1 MTQTISFGYGSKP
14 AQLLS
19 NKLNRHGVIA
29 GATGTGKTVTL
40 KVLAE
45 QLSEAGVPVLLSD
58 IKGDLASLAE
68 KGEVTEKI
76 AERLKKVHVEDF
88 EPSSYPV
95 AFWDIFG
102 ENGINIRTTISE
114 MGPILLSQ
122 LLGLN
127 ETQEGILNIAFKVA
141 DEQGLLLIDIK
152 DLRAMLN
159 YVGAHASE
167 LRNLYGNIA
176 QQSIGTI
183 LRSLLVLEQQGGNQF
198 FGEPAFEIGDL
209 FKTDASGRGTINV
222 LSSEKLFQT
231 PKLYA
236 TFLLWFLSELYENLP
251 EVGDL
256 DKPKLVFF
264 FDEAHVLFN
273 QSNPAV
279 QAKIELIVRLIR
291 SKGISIFFVT
301 QNPTDI
307 PNAVAS
313 QLGNRIQHGLRAF
326 TPAEQKNVKAVAETF
341 RQEEGKDLVS
351 VITNLK
357 VGDAVVSTL
366 QEDGSPSF
374 AEVVSIYPPKSKLD
388 AVDAFVRQQLV
399 NQSPFYDKYA
409 EMFDRES
416 AHEQLLALEQQFQQE
431 QEQEEAL
438 AQREAEKQA
447 EAERKEAEK
456 QEALAQKEAEKQ
468 AKLEEKERERQER
481 ELERQARQ
489 AATKKGDSAMDRF
502 TKNNMSSVGREVG
515 RVITRGVMGLFKK

>member
-14 AQLLS
+14 AQFMA

-45 QLSEAGVPVLLSD
+45 QLSEAGVPVFLSD

-76 AERLKKVHVEDF
+76 AERLAKVHLEDF

-95 AFWDIFG
+95 AFWDVFG

-114 MGPILLSQ
+114 MGPILLAQ

-141 DEQGLLLIDIK
+141 DDQGLLLIDIK

-159 YVGAHASE
+159 YVGAHAGE

-176 QQSIGTI
+176 QQSIGSI
-183 LRSLLVLEQQGGNQF
+183 LRSLLVLEQQGGDKF
-198 FGEPAFEIGDL
+198 FGEPAFEINDL
-209 FKTDASGRGTINV
+209 FKVDPSGRGVINI
-222 LSSEKLFQT
+222 LASEKLFQT

-264 FDEAHVLFN
+264 FDEAHVLFS
-273 QSNPAV
+273 QSNAAV
-279 QAKIELIVRLIR
+279 QEKIELIVRLIR

-307 PNAVAS
+307 PNAIAS
-313 QLGNRIQHGLRAF
+313 QLGNRVQHGLRAF
-326 TPAEQKNVKAVAETF
+326 TPAEQKNVRAVAETF
-341 RQEEGKDLVS
+341 RQEDGQDLVT

-374 AEVVSIYPPKSKLD
+374 AEVVSVYPPKSKLD
-388 AVDAFVRQQLV
+388 AGDPLVRQQLI
-399 NQSPFYDKYA
+399 NQSAFYDKYA

-416 AHEQLLALEQQFQQE
+416 AHEQLLALEEQFKQE
-431 QEQEEAL
+431 QEAAV
-438 AQREAEKQA
+438 AQKEAEKEA
-447 EAERKEAEK
+447 ELERKEAEK
-456 QEALAQKEAEKQ
+456 QEALAQKEAERQ
-468 AKLEEKERERQER
+468 AKLEEKEREREQK

-489 AATKKGDSAMDRF
+489 AATKRGDSAMDRF
-502 TKNNMSSVGREVG
+502 TKNVMSSVGREVG

>member
-1 MTQTISFGYGSKP
+1 
-14 AQLLS
+14 
-19 NKLNRHGVIA
+19 
-29 GATGTGKTVTL
+29 
-40 KVLAE
+40 
-45 QLSEAGVPVLLSD
+45 
-58 IKGDLASLAE
+58 
-68 KGEVTEKI
+68 
-76 AERLKKVHVEDF
+76 
-88 EPSSYPV
+88 
-95 AFWDIFG
+95 
-102 ENGINIRTTISE
+102 

-236 TFLLWFLSELYENLP
+236 TFLLWFLSELYEYLP
-251 EVGDL
+251 EVGEL
-256 DKPKLVFF
+256 DKPELVFF
-264 FDEAHVLFN
+264 FDDAHVLFN

-307 PNAVAS
+307 PNAIAS
-313 QLGNRIQHGLRAF
+313 QLGNRVQHGLRAF
-326 TPAEQKNVKAVAETF
+326 TPAEQKNVRAVAETF
-341 RQEEGKDLVS
+341 RQEDGQDLVT

-374 AEVVSIYPPKSKLD
+374 AEVVSIYPPKSKLEAGD
-388 AVDAFVRQQLV
+388 PLVRQQLI
-399 NQSPFYDKYA
+399 NQSAFYDKYA

-416 AHEQLLALEQQFQQE
+416 AHEQLLALEEQFKQE
-431 QEQEEAL
+431 QEAAV
-438 AQREAEKQA
+438 AQKEAEKQA
-447 EAERKEAEK
+447 ELERKEAEK

-468 AKLEEKERERQER
+468 AKLEEKEREREQK

-489 AATKKGDSAMDRF
+489 AATKRGDSAMDRF
-502 TKNNMSSVGREVG
+502 TKNIMSSVGREVG

>member
-1 MTQTISFGYGSKP
+1 MTQTISFGYGTKP

-326 TPAEQKNVKAVAETF
+326 TPAEQKNVKSVAETF

-431 QEQEEAL
+431 QEEVL
-438 AQREAEKQA
+438 AQKEAEKQA
-447 EAERKEAEK
+447 EIERKEAEK

-502 TKNNMSSVGREVG
+502 TKNIMSSVGREVG

>member
-326 TPAEQKNVKAVAETF
+326 TPAEQKNVKSVAETF

-357 VGDAVVSTL
+357 VGEAVVSTL

-431 QEQEEAL
+431 QEEVL

-502 TKNNMSSVGREVG
+502 TKNIMSSVGREVG

>member
-357 VGDAVVSTL
+357 VGEAVVSTL

-431 QEQEEAL
+431 QEEVL

-502 TKNNMSSVGREVG
+502 TKNIMSSVGREVG

>member
-14 AQLLS
+14 AQFMA

-45 QLSEAGVPVLLSD
+45 QLSEAGVPVFLSD

-76 AERLKKVHVEDF
+76 AERLAKVHLEDF

-95 AFWDIFG
+95 AFWDVFG

-114 MGPILLSQ
+114 MGPILLAQ

-141 DEQGLLLIDIK
+141 DDQGLLLIDIK

-159 YVGAHASE
+159 YVGAHAGE

-176 QQSIGTI
+176 QQSIGSI
-183 LRSLLVLEQQGGNQF
+183 LRSLLVLEQQGGDKF
-198 FGEPAFEIGDL
+198 FGEPAFEINDL
-209 FKTDASGRGTINV
+209 FKVDPSGRGVINI
-222 LSSEKLFQT
+222 LASEKLFQT

-264 FDEAHVLFN
+264 FDEAHVLFS
-273 QSNPAV
+273 QSNAAV
-279 QAKIELIVRLIR
+279 QEKIELIVRLIR

-307 PNAVAS
+307 PNAIAS
-313 QLGNRIQHGLRAF
+313 QLGNRVQHGLRAF
-326 TPAEQKNVKAVAETF
+326 TPAEQKNVRAVAETF
-341 RQEEGKDLVS
+341 RQEDGQDLVT

-374 AEVVSIYPPKSKLD
+374 AEVVSVYPPKSKLD
-388 AVDAFVRQQLV
+388 AGDPLVRQQLI
-399 NQSPFYDKYA
+399 NQSAFYDKYA

-416 AHEQLLALEQQFQQE
+416 AHEQLLALEEQFKQE
-431 QEQEEAL
+431 QEAAV
-438 AQREAEKQA
+438 AQKEAEKQA
-447 EAERKEAEK
+447 ELERKEAEK
-456 QEALAQKEAEKQ
+456 QEALAQKEAERQ
-468 AKLEEKERERQER
+468 AKLEEKEREREQK

-489 AATKKGDSAMDRF
+489 AATKRGDSAMDRF
-502 TKNNMSSVGREVG
+502 TKNVMSSVGREVG

>member
-141 DEQGLLLIDIK
+141 YEQGLLLIDIK

-326 TPAEQKNVKAVAETF
+326 TPAEQKNVKSVAETF

-431 QEQEEAL
+431 QEEAL

-502 TKNNMSSVGREVG
+502 IKNIMSSVGREVG

>member
-14 AQLLS
+14 AQFMA

-45 QLSEAGVPVLLSD
+45 QLSEAGVPVFLSD

-76 AERLKKVHVEDF
+76 AERLAKVHLEDF

-95 AFWDIFG
+95 AFWDVFG

-114 MGPILLSQ
+114 MGPILLAQ

-141 DEQGLLLIDIK
+141 DDQGLLLIDIK

-159 YVGAHASE
+159 YVGAHAGE

-176 QQSIGTI
+176 QQSIGSI
-183 LRSLLVLEQQGGNQF
+183 LRSLLVLEQQGGDKF
-198 FGEPAFEIGDL
+198 FGEPAFEINDL
-209 FKTDASGRGTINV
+209 FKVDPSGRGVINI
-222 LSSEKLFQT
+222 LASEKLFQT

-264 FDEAHVLFN
+264 FDEAHVLFG
-273 QSNPAV
+273 QSNAAV
-279 QAKIELIVRLIR
+279 QEKIELIVRLIR

-307 PNAVAS
+307 PNAIAS
-313 QLGNRIQHGLRAF
+313 QLGNRVQHGLRAF
-326 TPAEQKNVKAVAETF
+326 TPAEQKNVRAVAETF
-341 RQEEGKDLVS
+341 RQEDGQDLVT

-374 AEVVSIYPPKSKLD
+374 AEVVSIYPPKSKLEAGD
-388 AVDAFVRQQLV
+388 PLVRQQLI
-399 NQSPFYDKYA
+399 NQSAFYDKYA

-416 AHEQLLALEQQFQQE
+416 AHEQLLALEEQFK
-431 QEQEEAL
+431 QEEEAAV
-438 AQREAEKQA
+438 AQKEAEKQA
-447 EAERKEAEK
+447 ELERKEAEK
-456 QEALAQKEAEKQ
+456 QEALAQNEAERQ
-468 AKLEEKERERQER
+468 AKLEEKEREREQK

-489 AATKKGDSAMDRF
+489 AATKRGDSAMDRF
-502 TKNNMSSVGREVG
+502 TKNIMSSVGREVG

>member
-76 AERLKKVHVEDF
+76 AERLKKAHVEDF

-102 ENGINIRTTISE
+102 DNGINIRTTISE

-326 TPAEQKNVKAVAETF
+326 TPAEQKNVKSVAETF

-431 QEQEEAL
+431 QEEAL

-489 AATKKGDSAMDRF
+489 AATKKGDSAKDRF
-502 TKNNMSSVGREVG
+502 TKNIMSSVGREVG

>member
-198 FGEPAFEIGDL
+198 FGEPAFEIADL

-388 AVDAFVRQQLV
+388 AVDAFVRQQII

-431 QEQEEAL
+431 KEEVL
-438 AQREAEKQA
+438 AQR
-447 EAERKEAEK
+447 
-456 QEALAQKEAEKQ
+456 EAEKQ

-502 TKNNMSSVGREVG
+502 TKNIMSSVGREVG

>member
-68 KGEVTEKI
+68 KGEVTEKL
-76 AERLKKVHVEDF
+76 AERLKGVHVEDF

-326 TPAEQKNVKAVAETF
+326 TPAEQKNVKSVAETF

-431 QEQEEAL
+431 QEEAL

-502 TKNNMSSVGREVG
+502 TKNIMSSVGREVG

>member
-114 MGPILLSQ
+114 IGPILLSQ

-152 DLRAMLN
+152 DLRVMLN

-209 FKTDASGRGTINV
+209 FKTDASGHGTINV

-236 TFLLWFLSELYENLP
+236 TFLLWFLSELYERLP

-326 TPAEQKNVKAVAETF
+326 TPAEQKNVKAVAGTF

-431 QEQEEAL
+431 QEEVL
-438 AQREAEKQA
+438 AQR
-447 EAERKEAEK
+447 
-456 QEALAQKEAEKQ
+456 EAEKQ

-502 TKNNMSSVGREVG
+502 TKNIMSSVGREVG

>member
-1 MTQTISFGYGSKP
+1 MTQTISFGYGTKP

-431 QEQEEAL
+431 QEEVL

-502 TKNNMSSVGREVG
+502 TKNIMSSVGREVG

>member
-1 MTQTISFGYGSKP
+1 MLEPQV
-14 AQLLS
+14 Q
-19 NKLNRHGVIA
+19 
-29 GATGTGKTVTL
+29 GKTVTL

-326 TPAEQKNVKAVAETF
+326 TPAEQKNVKSVAETF

-388 AVDAFVRQQLV
+388 AVDVFVRQQLV

-431 QEQEEAL
+431 QEEAL

-456 QEALAQKEAEKQ
+456 QEALAQKKAEKQ

-502 TKNNMSSVGREVG
+502 TKNIMSSVGREVG

>member
-326 TPAEQKNVKAVAETF
+326 TPAEQKNVKSVAETF

-431 QEQEEAL
+431 QEEIL
-438 AQREAEKQA
+438 AQ
-447 EAERKEAEK
+447 KEAEK

-502 TKNNMSSVGREVG
+502 TKNIMSSVGREVG

>member
-1 MTQTISFGYGSKP
+1 MTQTISFGYGLKP

-45 QLSEAGVPVLLSD
+45 QLSEAGVPVLLYD

-68 KGEVTEKI
+68 KGEVNEKI

-326 TPAEQKNVKAVAETF
+326 TLAEQKNVKSVAETF

-431 QEQEEAL
+431 QEEAL

-502 TKNNMSSVGREVG
+502 TKNIMSSVGREVG

>member
-14 AQLLS
+14 AQFMA

-45 QLSEAGVPVLLSD
+45 QLSEAGVPVFLSD

-76 AERLKKVHVEDF
+76 AERLAKVHLEDF

-95 AFWDIFG
+95 AFWDVFG

-114 MGPILLSQ
+114 MGPILLAQ

-141 DEQGLLLIDIK
+141 DDQGLLLIDIK

-159 YVGAHASE
+159 YVGAHAGE

-176 QQSIGTI
+176 QQSIGSI
-183 LRSLLVLEQQGGNQF
+183 LRSLLVLEQQGGDKF
-198 FGEPAFEIGDL
+198 FGEPAFEINDL
-209 FKTDASGRGTINV
+209 FKVDPSGRGVINI
-222 LSSEKLFQT
+222 LASEKLFQT

-264 FDEAHVLFN
+264 FDEAHVLFS
-273 QSNPAV
+273 QSNVAV
-279 QAKIELIVRLIR
+279 QEKIELIVRLIR

-307 PNAVAS
+307 PNAIAS
-313 QLGNRIQHGLRAF
+313 QLGNRVQHGLRAF
-326 TPAEQKNVKAVAETF
+326 TPAEQKNVRAVAETF
-341 RQEEGKDLVS
+341 RQEDGQDLVT

-374 AEVVSIYPPKSKLD
+374 AEVVSIYPPKSKLEAGD
-388 AVDAFVRQQLV
+388 SLVRQQLI
-399 NQSPFYDKYA
+399 NQSAFYDKYA

-416 AHEQLLALEQQFQQE
+416 AHEQLLALEEQFKQE
-431 QEQEEAL
+431 QEAAV
-438 AQREAEKQA
+438 AQKEAEKQA
-447 EAERKEAEK
+447 ELERKEAEK
-456 QEALAQKEAEKQ
+456 QEALAQKEAERQ
-468 AKLEEKERERQER
+468 AKLEEKEREREQK

-489 AATKKGDSAMDRF
+489 AATKRGDSAMDRF
-502 TKNNMSSVGREVG
+502 TKNIMSSVGREVG

>member
-431 QEQEEAL
+431 KEEVL
-438 AQREAEKQA
+438 AQR
-447 EAERKEAEK
+447 
-456 QEALAQKEAEKQ
+456 EAEKQ

-502 TKNNMSSVGREVG
+502 TKNIMSSVGREVG

>member
-40 KVLAE
+40 KVLSE

-326 TPAEQKNVKAVAETF
+326 TPAEQKNVKSVAETF

-431 QEQEEAL
+431 QEEAL
-438 AQREAEKQA
+438 AQREAAKQA

-502 TKNNMSSVGREVG
+502 TKNIMSSVGREVG

>member
-68 KGEVTEKI
+68 KGEVNEKI

-431 QEQEEAL
+431 QEEAL

-447 EAERKEAEK
+447 EVERKEAEK

-502 TKNNMSSVGREVG
+502 TKNIMSSVGREVG

>member
-1 MTQTISFGYGSKP
+1 MTQTISFGYGLKP

-68 KGEVTEKI
+68 KGEVNEKI

-357 VGDAVVSTL
+357 VGHAVVSTL

-416 AHEQLLALEQQFQQE
+416 AHEQLLALEQQFQ

-502 TKNNMSSVGREVG
+502 TKNIMSSVGREVG

>member
-14 AQLLS
+14 AQFMA

-45 QLSEAGVPVLLSD
+45 QLSEAGVPVFLSD

-76 AERLKKVHVEDF
+76 AERLAKVHLEDF

-95 AFWDIFG
+95 AFWDVFG

-114 MGPILLSQ
+114 MGPILLAQ

-141 DEQGLLLIDIK
+141 DDQGLLLIDIK

-159 YVGAHASE
+159 YVGAHAGE

-176 QQSIGTI
+176 QQSIGSI
-183 LRSLLVLEQQGGNQF
+183 LRSLLVLEQQGGDKF
-198 FGEPAFEIGDL
+198 FGEPAFEINDL
-209 FKTDASGRGTINV
+209 FKVDPSGRGVINI
-222 LSSEKLFQT
+222 LASEKLFQT

-264 FDEAHVLFN
+264 FDEAHVLFS
-273 QSNPAV
+273 QSNAAV
-279 QAKIELIVRLIR
+279 QEKIELIVRLIR

-307 PNAVAS
+307 PNAIAS
-313 QLGNRIQHGLRAF
+313 QLGNRVQHGLRAF
-326 TPAEQKNVKAVAETF
+326 TPAEQKNVRAVAETF
-341 RQEEGKDLVS
+341 RQEDGQDLVT

-374 AEVVSIYPPKSKLD
+374 AEVVSIYPPKSKLEAGD
-388 AVDAFVRQQLV
+388 PLVRQQLI
-399 NQSPFYDKYA
+399 NQSAFYDKYA

-416 AHEQLLALEQQFQQE
+416 AHEQLLALEEQFK
-431 QEQEEAL
+431 QEEEAAV
-438 AQREAEKQA
+438 AQKEAEKQA
-447 EAERKEAEK
+447 ELERKEAEK
-456 QEALAQKEAEKQ
+456 QEALAQNEAERQ
-468 AKLEEKERERQER
+468 AKLEEKEREREQK

-489 AATKKGDSAMDRF
+489 AATKRGDSAMDRF
-502 TKNNMSSVGREVG
+502 TKNIMSSVGREVG

>member
-1 MTQTISFGYGSKP
+1 MTQTISFGYGTKP

-431 QEQEEAL
+431 QEEAL

-502 TKNNMSSVGREVG
+502 TKNIMSSVGREVG

>member
-198 FGEPAFEIGDL
+198 FGEPAFEIADL

-301 QNPTDI
+301 HNPTDI

-388 AVDAFVRQQLV
+388 AVDAFVRQQII

-431 QEQEEAL
+431 KEEVL
-438 AQREAEKQA
+438 AQR
-447 EAERKEAEK
+447 
-456 QEALAQKEAEKQ
+456 EAEKQ

-502 TKNNMSSVGREVG
+502 TKNIMSSVGREVG

>member
-326 TPAEQKNVKAVAETF
+326 TPAEQKNVKSVAETF

-431 QEQEEAL
+431 QEEAL

-447 EAERKEAEK
+447 EEER
-456 QEALAQKEAEKQ
+456 KEAEKQ

-502 TKNNMSSVGREVG
+502 TKNIMSSVGREVG

>member
-236 TFLLWFLSELYENLP
+236 TFLLWFLSELYERLP

-326 TPAEQKNVKAVAETF
+326 TPAEQKNVKSVAETF

-431 QEQEEAL
+431 QEEAL
-438 AQREAEKQA
+438 AQR
-447 EAERKEAEK
+447 
-456 QEALAQKEAEKQ
+456 EAEKQ

-502 TKNNMSSVGREVG
+502 TKNIMSSVGREVG

>member
-76 AERLKKVHVEDF
+76 AERLKRVHVEDF

-114 MGPILLSQ
+114 MGFILLSQ

-326 TPAEQKNVKAVAETF
+326 TPAEQKNVKSVAETF

-431 QEQEEAL
+431 QEEAL

-502 TKNNMSSVGREVG
+502 TKNIMSSVGREVG

>member
-14 AQLLS
+14 AQFMA

-45 QLSEAGVPVLLSD
+45 QLSEAGVPVFLSD

-76 AERLKKVHVEDF
+76 AERLAKVHVEDF

-95 AFWDIFG
+95 AFWDVFG

-114 MGPILLSQ
+114 MGPILLAQ

-141 DEQGLLLIDIK
+141 DDQGLLLIDIK

-159 YVGAHASE
+159 YVGAHAGE

-176 QQSIGTI
+176 QQSIGSI
-183 LRSLLVLEQQGGNQF
+183 LRSLLVLEQQGGDKF
-198 FGEPAFEIGDL
+198 FGEPAFEINDL
-209 FKTDASGRGTINV
+209 FKVDPSSRGVINI
-222 LSSEKLFQT
+222 LASEKLFQT

-264 FDEAHVLFN
+264 FDEAHVLFS
-273 QSNPAV
+273 QSNAAV
-279 QAKIELIVRLIR
+279 QEKIELIVRLIR

-307 PNAVAS
+307 PNAIAS
-313 QLGNRIQHGLRAF
+313 QLGNRVQHGLRAF
-326 TPAEQKNVKAVAETF
+326 TPAEQKNVRAVAETF
-341 RQEEGKDLVS
+341 RQEDGQDLVT

-374 AEVVSIYPPKSKLD
+374 AEVVSVYPPKSKLD
-388 AVDAFVRQQLV
+388 AGDPLVRQQLI
-399 NQSPFYDKYA
+399 NQSAFYDKYA

-416 AHEQLLALEQQFQQE
+416 AHEQLLALEEQFKQE
-431 QEQEEAL
+431 QEAEV
-438 AQREAEKQA
+438 AQKEAEKQA
-447 EAERKEAEK
+447 ELERKEAEK
-456 QEALAQKEAEKQ
+456 QEALAQKEAERQ
-468 AKLEEKERERQER
+468 AKLEEKEREREQK

-489 AATKKGDSAMDRF
+489 AATKRGDSAMDRF
-502 TKNNMSSVGREVG
+502 TKNIMSSVGREVG

>member
-14 AQLLS
+14 AQFMA

-45 QLSEAGVPVLLSD
+45 QLSEAGVPVFLSD

-76 AERLKKVHVEDF
+76 AERLAKVHVEDF

-95 AFWDIFG
+95 AFWDVFG

-114 MGPILLSQ
+114 MGPILLAQ

-141 DEQGLLLIDIK
+141 DDQGLLLIDIK

-159 YVGAHASE
+159 YVGAHAGE

-176 QQSIGTI
+176 QQSIGSI
-183 LRSLLVLEQQGGNQF
+183 LRSLLVLEQQGGDKF
-198 FGEPAFEIGDL
+198 FGEPAFEINDL
-209 FKTDASGRGTINV
+209 FKVDPSGRGVINI
-222 LSSEKLFQT
+222 LASEKLFQT

-264 FDEAHVLFN
+264 FDEAHVLFS
-273 QSNPAV
+273 QSNAAV
-279 QAKIELIVRLIR
+279 QEKIELIVRLIR

-307 PNAVAS
+307 PNAIAS
-313 QLGNRIQHGLRAF
+313 QLGNRVQHGLRAF
-326 TPAEQKNVKAVAETF
+326 TPAEQKNVRAVAETF
-341 RQEEGKDLVS
+341 RQEDGQDLVT

-374 AEVVSIYPPKSKLD
+374 AEVVSVYPPKSKLEAGD
-388 AVDAFVRQQLV
+388 PLVRQQLI
-399 NQSPFYDKYA
+399 NQSAFYDKYA

-416 AHEQLLALEQQFQQE
+416 AHEQLLALEEQFKQE
-431 QEQEEAL
+431 QEAEVAEK
-438 AQREAEKQA
+438 EAEKQA
-447 EAERKEAEK
+447 ELERKEAEK
-456 QEALAQKEAEKQ
+456 QEALAQKEAERQ
-468 AKLEEKERERQER
+468 AKLEEKEREREQK

-489 AATKKGDSAMDRF
+489 AATKRGDSAMDRF
-502 TKNNMSSVGREVG
+502 TKNIMSSVGREVG

>member
-326 TPAEQKNVKAVAETF
+326 TPAEQKNVKAVAGTF

-431 QEQEEAL
+431 QEEIL
-438 AQREAEKQA
+438 AQ
-447 EAERKEAEK
+447 KEAEK

-502 TKNNMSSVGREVG
+502 TKNIMSSVGREVG